1 MAALLVLLAMLV
13 GVVVGD
19 LVLENPAAGQVSV
32 FDRTITGYPQG
43 WLLAAAAALGFLV
56 ALLLAASL
64 RAARARRERRK
75 RRYPRGEIEDY
86 VFELD
91 PGHAGQR
98 DERPGPRATV
108 SYLRE
113 PDRAA
118 EPARDRWTERLD
130 DRHRTGTPWP
140 AEDDPE
146 PLFEQSRRAARLR
159 GHPDRYLPPGTGH
172 AR

>member
-1 MAALLVLLAMLV
+1 MCWRIPPPVRSACSTARS
-13 GVVVGD
+13 
-19 LVLENPAAGQVSV
+19 PA
-32 FDRTITGYPQG
+32 TPQG

-64 RAARARRERRK
+64 RVGRARRDRRK
-75 RRYPRGEIEDY
+75 RRRDPRDGIEDY
-86 VFELD
+86 VFELN
-91 PGHAGQR
+91 PRHAGQR

-113 PDRAA
+113 PDRHLR
-118 EPARDRWTERLD
+118 EPDR
-130 DRHRTGTPWP
+130 P
-140 AEDDPE
+140 AEDEPE

>member
-1 MAALLVLLAMLV
+1 V

-32 FDRTITGYPQG
+32 FNRTITGYPQG
-43 WLLAAAAALGFLV
+43 WLLAATAALGFLV

-64 RAARARRERRK
+64 RAGRTRRDRRK
-75 RRYPRGEIEDY
+75 RRRDPRGELEDY

-91 PGHAGQR
+91 PRHAGQR
-98 DERPGPRATV
+98 DERPAPRATV

-113 PDRAA
+113 PDRA
-118 EPARDRWTERLD
+118 
-130 DRHRTGTPWP
+130 
-140 AEDDPE
+140 EDEPE
-146 PLFEQSRRAARLR
+146 PLFEQSRQAARLR
-159 GHPDRYLPPGTGH
+159 GHPGRHLPPGTGH

>member
-1 MAALLVLLAMLV
+1 MAAFLVLLAMLV

-19 LVLENPAAGQVSV
+19 LVLENPAAGQVNV
-32 FDRTITGYPQG
+32 FNRTITGYPQG

-75 RRYPRGEIEDY
+75 RRAPRGGLEDY
-86 VFELD
+86 VFELS
-91 PGHAGQR
+91 PRHAGQR
-98 DERPGPRATV
+98 DERPGPGASV

-118 EPARDRWTERLD
+118 GYE
-130 DRHRTGTPWP
+130 
-140 AEDDPE
+140 PE
-146 PLFEQSRRAARLR
+146 PLFEQSRRATRLR